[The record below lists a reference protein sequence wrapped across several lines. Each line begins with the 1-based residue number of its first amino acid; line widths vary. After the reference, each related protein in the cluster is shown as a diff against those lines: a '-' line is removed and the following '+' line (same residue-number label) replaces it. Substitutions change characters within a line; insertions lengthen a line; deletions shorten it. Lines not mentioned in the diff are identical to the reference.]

1 MNKLF
6 TQFVEFSEKHNLLH
20 GIQNVVVCVSGGV
33 DSMVMLSLLLVLRE
47 KCNIN
52 LVASHFNHK
61 LRGVL
66 ADEDEQLVIDYCKG
80 NNVKLYRK
88 QLDVRKY
95 AKSNNISL
103 EMAGRKLRYNF
114 YQEIASQ
121 LNNSVIATGHTLD
134 DHAETVLLRIF
145 KGTGL
150 QGLEGIPI
158 KRDNIIRPI
167 RFARKSD
174 LYSYAREHNIPFSED
189 HTNYEENCQRNV
201 IRNSII
207 PRIIENINPGLVE
220 SVANMSQILSEVNEF
235 VTEMVKKALNEVVLE
250 ETPCQIILEI
260 SRLKNYFIN
269 VEKEVLRQCVFRIKK
284 EFKPIGFKTMNNLIS
299 LINSNETG
307 KLLRLSGDLY
317 ANIDRGRLILSSK
330 EFNDWCE
337 IIVKPGKTYKT
348 KSFVFSS
355 EVLPVTEYTKQPN
368 RSNVEFIDLDKTS
381 GNMKLRRWR
390 LGDRIKPL
398 GFEHSKKLS
407 DLFVDL
413 KVPRIRKD
421 RVPILVC
428 NDEIIWVCGLKLSDL
443 FKISSETT
451 SILKLSYEEI

>member
-1 MNKLF
+1 MDKLF

-33 DSMVMLSLLLVLRE
+33 DSMVMLSLLLHLRK

-61 LRGVL
+61 LRGIL
-66 ADEDEQLVIDYCKG
+66 ADEDEQLVIDYCRG

-88 QLDVRKY
+88 QFNVKKY

-103 EMAGRKLRYNF
+103 EMAGRELRYDF
-114 YQEIASQ
+114 YQEIAGQ
-121 LNNSVIATGHTLD
+121 LNDSVIATGHTLD

-189 HTNYEENCQRNV
+189 HTNHEENCQRNV

-207 PRIIENINPGLVE
+207 PGIIENINPGLIK
-220 SVANMSQILSEVNEF
+220 SVANMSQILREVNKF
-235 VTEMVKKALNEVVLE
+235 VTEMVKKALKEVILE
-250 ETPCQIILEI
+250 ETPYQIILEI
-260 SRLKNYFIN
+260 SLLKNYFIT
-269 VEKEVLRQCVFRIKK
+269 VEKEILRQCIFRLKK
-284 EFKPIGFKTMNNLIS
+284 EFKPIGFKAMNNLIS

-307 KLLRLSGDLY
+307 KLLRLAGNLY

-330 EFNDWCE
+330 ECNDWRG
-337 IIVKPGKTYKT
+337 IIVKIGKTYKT
-348 KSFVFSS
+348 KFFVFSS
-355 EVLPVTEYTKQPN
+355 EVLPVTEYSKQPN
-368 RSNVEFIDLDKTS
+368 RSNVEFIDLNKIS

-390 LGDRIKPL
+390 LGDRIRPL
-398 GFEHSKKLS
+398 GLEHSKKVS

-413 KVPRIRKD
+413 KVPRFRKD
-421 RVPILVC
+421 RIPMLVC
-428 NDEIIWVCGLKLSDL
+428 NEETIYVCGLKLSDL
-443 FKISSETT
+443 FKISPETT
-451 SILKLSYEEI
+451 ATLKLSYEEI